1 MDIVTTV
8 LSWIVALVC
17 IYLAYVAVREVEQS
31 VVRRPFSLLLT
42 LVLVVITA
50 GLLLA
55 ALTPVTSVLL
65 EPYSY
70 SDLGDHWYTF
80 ILVALIAGA
89 IVLIWRDVA
98 RRVRRAA
105 CPQCGTP
112 LMGHVACPSCDWGG
126 LPLLGAVV
134 GRARQATATVASAPM
149 PAAPAAMAGGSAVP
163 YHGQHD
169 VPALCRRERPRRPR
183 LRPLRPCAPHSDSDP
198 GARMGKPEQPTT
210 HGIRRWPHRAEST
223 PSVTNEGDT

>member
-17 IYLAYVAVREVEQS
+17 IYLAYVAVREVEQA

-50 GLLLA
+50 GLLLTT
-55 ALTPVTSVLL
+55 LTPVTSVLL

-112 LMGHVACPSCDWGG
+112 LMGHVACPSCDWGS

-149 PAAPAAMAGGSAVP
+149 PPAPAAMAGVASTITRTPAPSSSASAPTMVGTP
-163 YHGQHD
+163 LGTA
-169 VPALCRRERPRRPR
+169 PAPASPAASATQAATFCAQCGTAIAAGASFCPR
-183 LRPLRPCAPHSDSDP
+183 CGAPT
-198 GARMGKPEQPTT
+198 A
-210 HGIRRWPHRAEST
+210 
-223 PSVTNEGDT
+223 